1 MVKMIS
7 IHSSRGGT
15 GKSLISSNIAAIMAS
30 KGRNVALLDFD
41 FRAPS
46 LLTIFKAKSNV
57 SKWLNDYLDGKA
69 KLEEVMVDLTDKYG
83 TSGNLHLGFANP
95 DMEAMR
101 EIARKDRKWQMRALK
116 RVMAIKQELSAK
128 LGVDLIIADTSPGVQ
143 YSSVNAVVSADIS
156 VIVSSL
162 DLLDI
167 EGAERMV
174 QDLYE
179 PFEKK
184 TYMLVNKAKPH
195 MFVSESKKAL
205 IEEVKSHFTQPLVAI
220 IPCYCDILL
229 APRVSLFVLDNPE
242 HPFTWALREVAKRL
256 ASFVD

>member
-1 MVKMIS
+1 MLKMFS

-15 GKSLISSNIAAIMAS
+15 GKSLISSNLAAILAS
-30 KGRNVALLDFD
+30 EGRNVALLDFD

-46 LLTIFKAKSNV
+46 LLTIFQAKNYV
-57 SKWLNDYLDGKA
+57 RKWLNDYVDSKA
-69 KLEEVMVDLTDKYG
+69 KLEEVIVDLTDRYI
-83 TSGNLHLGFANP
+83 TSGNLYLGFANP

-101 EIARKDRKWQMRALK
+101 DIARKDRKWQMRALR
-116 RVMAIKQELSAK
+116 RVMAMKQELSSK
-128 LGVDLIIADTSPGVQ
+128 LDVDLIIADTSPGVQ
-143 YSSVNAVVSADIS
+143 YSSVNAIVSADAAI
-156 VIVSSL
+156 IVSTL

-184 TYMLVNKAKPH
+184 TFMLVNKARPH
-195 MFVSESKKAL
+195 MFVSENKNTL
-205 IEEVKSHFTQPLVAI
+205 IEDVKSHFTKPLVAI

-229 APRVSLFVLDNPE
+229 APRVSLFVLENPE

-256 ASFVD
+256 DSLVD